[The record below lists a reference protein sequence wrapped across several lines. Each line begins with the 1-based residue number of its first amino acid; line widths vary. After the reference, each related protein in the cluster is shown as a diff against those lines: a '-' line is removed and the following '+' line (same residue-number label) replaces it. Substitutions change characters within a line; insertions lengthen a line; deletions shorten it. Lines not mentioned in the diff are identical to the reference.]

1 MVRELK
7 HTEIGDIP
15 VDWELQTFDETFR
28 VISNNTLSRENLNNR
43 GGAVRNIHYGD
54 ILTKFPEVLDCSE
67 DEIPFVNDLSLLSS
81 STQLLQDGDVVIADT
96 AEDETVGK
104 VTEVQ
109 NLGDSKLVA
118 GLHTIPCRVK
128 KGDFAPGWLGYYM
141 NSDLFHNQILPY
153 ITGIY
158 YMLSYAFQIL
168 NEQGYKNIAT
178 EQFNNTAEL
187 MAAILEKGIAIQ
199 LKRGL
204 GKEYIP
210 QTEALSSLRG
220 KIDIAESIK
229 TQSMLR
235 KQLICTYDEF
245 SVNSIMNRII
255 KSTVELLLRS
265 NILKQRK
272 KNLRKLMLYF
282 SEVDFI
288 DLYTVNWNVQYNRN
302 NQTYRMLISICYL
315 VVKGLLQTQ
324 SDGSTKL
331 MDFLDEQ
338 RMCRLYE
345 KFILEYYR
353 REFKNQITANASQIP
368 WQLDNDENSMLPVM
382 QSDIMLQRD
391 DNVLIID
398 AKYYEHSMQVQF
410 NKHTLHSANLY
421 QIFTYVKNKEYELKE
436 KDHTVSGMLLYTK
449 TDEEIYPNNVYQMSG
464 NQIMVRALDLNL
476 PFTEIA
482 KQLNTIAKV
491 HFNL

>member
-1 MVRELK
+1 M
-7 HTEIGDIP
+7 IP
-15 VDWELQTFDETFR
+15 
-28 VISNNTLSRENLNNR
+28 I
-43 GGAVRNIHYGD
+43 
-54 ILTKFPEVLDCSE
+54 
-67 DEIPFVNDLSLLSS
+67 
-81 STQLLQDGDVVIADT
+81 
-96 AEDETVGK
+96 
-104 VTEVQ
+104 Q
-109 NLGDSKLVA
+109 N
-118 GLHTIPCRVK
+118 
-128 KGDFAPGWLGYYM
+128 
-141 NSDLFHNQILPY
+141 
-153 ITGIY
+153 IY

-168 NEQGYKNIAT
+168 NEQGYRNIAT

-187 MAAILEKGIAIQ
+187 MAAILEKGIANQ

-204 GKEYIP
+204 CKEYIP

-245 SVNSIMNRII
+245 SVNSTMNQII
-255 KSTVELLLRS
+255 KSTVELLLCS
-265 NILKQRK
+265 NISKKRK
-272 KNLRKLMLYF
+272 KNLRKLMIYF
-282 SEVDFI
+282 GEVDFI
-288 DLYTVNWNVQYNRN
+288 DLHTVNWNVQYNRN

-382 QSDIMLQRD
+382 QLS
-391 DNVLIID
+391 LIHI
-398 AKYYEHSMQVQF
+398 
-410 NKHTLHSANLY
+410 
-421 QIFTYVKNKEYELKE
+421 
-436 KDHTVSGMLLYTK
+436 
-449 TDEEIYPNNVYQMSG
+449 
-464 NQIMVRALDLNL
+464 
-476 PFTEIA
+476 
-482 KQLNTIAKV
+482 
-491 HFNL
+491 